1 MKICLHILILSFCF
15 YSFAQNTNSAS
26 EKINKDLLKKNELKN
41 TSLVKNIVLK
51 NIGPSI
57 MSGRV
62 VDIDVN
68 EKKPTEFYVAY
79 ASGGLWYTNN
89 NGTSFTPLMDDS
101 NTQNIGDIA
110 VDWKNGTIWVGTG
123 ENNSS
128 RSSYAGIGILKS
140 TDQGKTWINT
150 GLNDTHHIGRILI
163 NPNNPNEVL
172 IGATGHLYTPNEER
186 GIYKTIDGG
195 KTWTK
200 TLHINTNTGI
210 IDLAYAPNN
219 FNIVYASAWQKDRK
233 GWNFTS
239 SGKGSAIYK
248 SINAGETWE
257 KITSTENGFPTG
269 DGVGRIG
276 LAAFNDSI
284 VYAVLDNQY
293 RRKTESN
300 TIKKT
305 DKLDKEVFKTM
316 TNEEFLSLDNK
327 KLNSFL
333 KTNGFQE
340 KYRAENLKQMVRSG
354 LKKPADITTYLE
366 NANSLLFNT
375 PVIGAEV
382 YFTEN
387 GGETWLKKNEDF
399 IDDLYYSYGYY
410 FGEIRVNPT
419 NKDKIYIT
427 GVPLLFSE
435 NNGETFSNLQGK
447 NVHADHQA
455 LWINPNLEGHIISGN
470 DGGLNISY
478 DNGKN
483 WTKLNTNNVGQ
494 FYAINVD
501 NQEPYHVYGG
511 LQDNGV
517 WHGPHNAPIS
527 TKWHQTGKYP
537 WESLIGGDGMQIE
550 IDSRNHNI
558 VYTGYQ
564 FGNYYRINKSSGKK
578 TYIQPKHELGEKP
591 YRFNWQ
597 TPILLS
603 KHNQDI
609 LYLGSNKLHRS
620 LNQGTSWETIS
631 NDLTLGSKKGNV
643 AYGTL
648 TTISESPFKFG
659 VLYTGSDDGLVQ
671 ISKDGGS
678 SWKILSDSLPKNLW
692 VSRVHASKH
701 KKERVYLTLNGYRN
715 DDFTSYI
722 YCSNDY
728 GNTWKNIVNNMPNSP
743 VNVLIEDPE
752 NENLLFVGT
761 DNGLYTSFNR
771 GSSWEVMQ
779 NGLPNVAVHDLVIQE
794 EAKHLLIGTHG
805 RSIYKANIKPLQET
819 TEDILQ
825 KDLNIFK
832 IKSIRHSKN
841 WGNAW
846 SSWSKPETP
855 GIDIVFYTNSKN
867 LYTAKIISKDKTI
880 VSQTKIES
888 DKGFNILSF
897 DVAFS
902 IEGKLN
908 FEKNNNN
915 KLETAKNGKTYL
927 PKGIYTVLLESKTV
941 KKETTFT
948 IE

>member
-1 MKICLHILILSFCF
+1 MKIYLHILIFSFCF

-26 EKINKDLLKKNELKN
+26 EKISKDLLKKNELKN
-41 TSLVKNIVLK
+41 ISLVKNIPLK

-68 EKKPTEFYVAY
+68 KKKPTEFYVAY

-89 NGTSFTPLMDDS
+89 NGTSFTALMDNS

-140 TDQGKTWINT
+140 IDQGKTWINT

-172 IGATGHLYTPNEER
+172 VGATGHLYTPNEER
-186 GIYKTIDGG
+186 GIYKTVDGG

-210 IDLAYAPNN
+210 IDMAYAPNN
-219 FNIVYASAWQKDRK
+219 FNVVYASAWQKDRK

-239 SGKGSAIYK
+239 SGKSSAIYK
-248 SINAGETWE
+248 SINAGETWK

-316 TNEEFLSLDNK
+316 TNEEFLSLEDK

-340 KYRAENLKQMVRSG
+340 KYRAENVKQMVRSG
-354 LKKPADITTYLE
+354 LTKPADITTYLE

-375 PVIGAEV
+375 PAIGAEV

-387 GGETWLKKNEDF
+387 GGETWIKKNEDF

-435 NNGETFSNLQGK
+435 NNGETFSNIQGK

-470 DGGLNISY
+470 DGGLNMSY
-478 DNGKN
+478 DNGKS

-517 WHGPHNAPIS
+517 WHGPHNAPLN

-537 WESLIGGDGMQIE
+537 WESLMGGDGMQIE

-564 FGNYYRINKSSGKK
+564 FGNYYRINKSSGKRA
-578 TYIQPKHELGEKP
+578 YIQPKHELGEKP

-620 LNQGTSWETIS
+620 LNQGASWETIS

-659 VLYTGSDDGLVQ
+659 LLYTGSDDGLVQ
-671 ISKDGGS
+671 MSKDGGS
-678 SWKILSDSLPKNLW
+678 TWKILSDSLPKNLW
-692 VSRVHASKH
+692 VSRVLASKH

-728 GNTWKNIVNNMPNSP
+728 GNTWKSIVNNMPNSP

-771 GSSWEVMQ
+771 GNSWEVMQ

-794 EAKHLLIGTHG
+794 EAKHLLVGTHG

-880 VSQTKIES
+880 VSQTEIES
-888 DKGFNILSF
+888 NKGFNVLSF

-902 IEGKLN
+902 TEGKLN
-908 FEKNNNN
+908 YKKNNNN